1 MDKKVQFRMSEKEKE
16 RLEYLASVTGAK
28 NKSDFIRSYI
38 NEMYDFL
45 VPCNKV
51 NFDQIIN
58 DLKKEKEN
66 VKDSFSRFSIQNK
79 ISLLEQLQEDYE
91 K

>member
-1 MDKKVQFRMSEKEKE
+1 MDKKVQFRMSETEKE

-45 VPCNKV
+45 MPGNEV

-58 DLKKEKEN
+58 DLKKEKIN
-66 VKDSFSRFSIQNK
+66 AKDAFIKFSIQNK
-79 ISLLEQLQEDYE
+79 ISVLEQIQKDY